1 MHATRVRRPI
11 DCVRISGALSAQAA
25 SGGGKSL
32 RVARLRVA
40 FSPGQAVALH
50 GALRGGLHPS
60 AWPQG
65 LIPGQGP
72 PASRPGPSA
81 GAQAQSVPRGRPCFL
96 LRRALCSATRGVCC
110 LVASSPCRCLMPLSS
125 CLWPPCA
132 ALWVCDA
139 AASPRGLAAWSR
151 TRPSRLSPL
160 LPLPPRR
167 TSRSPPLS
175 APPRGSKKKT
185 MGLSGRAARG
195 AARRGAARRG
205 ARVVPTFWRLVSS
218 I

>member
-50 GALRGGLHPS
+50 GALRGGLHPC

-72 PASRPGPSA
+72 PPCVASRAQRRRA
-81 GAQAQSVPRGRPCFL
+81 GAVRSARPPMFPPAPRFVLCHPGRVLPRRLVALQVSHAALILSLATMCGVMGLRCSSVAA
-96 LRRALCSATRGVCC
+96 RARC
-110 LVASSPCRCLMPLSS
+110 LVPHAPLAPLSSPCLC
-125 CLWPPCA
+125 
-132 ALWVCDA
+132 
-139 AASPRGLAAWSR
+139 
-151 TRPSRLSPL
+151 
-160 LPLPPRR
+160 
-167 TSRSPPLS
+167 
-175 APPRGSKKKT
+175 
-185 MGLSGRAARG
+185 
-195 AARRGAARRG
+195 RRGAPRARR
-205 ARVVPTFWRLVSS
+205 P
-218 I
+218 